1 MIEMVEVHEVAKP
14 RLAPVEHVG
23 KMRRLNG
30 RVDIDVIPGVVLA
43 AGDRLLL
50 RPGPG
55 SPWRTGRGAVLDV
68 QRSDLSEVVAWCEH
82 DDVYRIGKPTTPS
95 LEERVADLERIVGEL
110 LR

>member
-1 MIEMVEVHEVAKP
+1 MTEMVQVYDVARP

-23 KMRRLNG
+23 KMRRIND
-30 RVDIDVIPGVVLA
+30 RVDIDVVPGVQLA

-55 SPWRTGRGAVLDV
+55 SPWRTGRGVVLDV
-68 QRSDLSEVVAWCEH
+68 QRSDLSEVCAWAEG